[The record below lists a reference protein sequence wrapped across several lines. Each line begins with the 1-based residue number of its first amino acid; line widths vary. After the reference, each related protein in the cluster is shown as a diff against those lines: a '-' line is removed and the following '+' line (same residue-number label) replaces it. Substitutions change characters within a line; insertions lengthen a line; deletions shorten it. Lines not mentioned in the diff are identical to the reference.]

1 MVSSAVEMSKAELV
15 KALAR
20 IKRERSDDPEY
31 KALRKAWPKSW
42 PM

>member
-1 MVSSAVEMSKAELV
+1 MVSSAVDMTRAELV

-20 IKRERSDDPEY
+20 IKGEHADDPEY
-31 KALRKAWPKSW
+31 KELRKEWPKSW

>member
-1 MVSSAVEMSKAELV
+1 MVSSAVGMSTAELV

-20 IKRERSDDPEY
+20 IKRERADDAEY
-31 KALRKAWPKSW
+31 KALRKEWPRSW

>member
-1 MVSSAVEMSKAELV
+1 MVSSAVGMSKAELV

-20 IKRERSDDPEY
+20 IKREHSGDTEY
-31 KALRKAWPKSW
+31 KTLRKEWPKSW

>member
-1 MVSSAVEMSKAELV
+1 MVSNAIGMSKTELV
-15 KALAR
+15 KALSR

-31 KALRKAWPKSW
+31 KTLRKEWPKTW